1 MRSAT
6 VTAVCLPD
14 LQAERAQL
22 AAMLAGAGLRA
33 DGSAAR
39 TVELRTDRGAAD
51 RGGECDADGGA
62 DHGADGG
69 ADHGADSGAGC
80 GVVAWARSGL
90 MDLTGC
96 PCGPPLAPSSPV
108 LARVGLIAD
117 AIASL
122 TGRRGRPV
130 SLDVPALLTSRAS
143 LFGRRRRGSVSVN
156 GHCRMLRAADG
167 WVAVNLSRPCDIA
180 SVPAVIG
187 RELRAAAWHELAAD
201 AAAMDGAELAAAAQL
216 VGIPAATPGS
226 AADMAAVRFRRLG
239 EPGSAPPFVLDL
251 TAMWAGPLCARIL
264 HQAGWHVLKVED
276 SRRPD
281 GVRSGPA
288 AFYASLHAGIPAVRL
303 DFGSAPGRSALRRLA
318 AQAGVV
324 LESSRPRAL
333 RQLGL
338 VAEEWLAESP
348 GRIWVS
354 VTGYGRDDLGQ
365 RAAFG
370 DDAAVA
376 GGLVAWSADGSPV
389 FCGDA
394 IADPLTGIVAALGGL
409 AASAGEGGLL
419 VDVAMAGVCA
429 ELARQPD
436 GRRVAHPVTQDRD
449 RWLVRHGGHTA
460 VVRPC

>member
-6 VTAVCLPD
+6 VTAACLPD
-14 LQAERAQL
+14 LQAERARL
-22 AAMLAGAGLRA
+22 AAMLEGAGIPA

-39 TVELRTDRGAAD
+39 TVELSADHGPDHSGAD
-51 RGGECDADGGA
+51 HGGECDADGGG
-62 DHGADGG
+62 DRGAE
-69 ADHGADSGAGC
+69 GAGC

-90 MDLTGC
+90 MNLTGC

-108 LARVGLIAD
+108 LARVGLVAD

-143 LFGRRRRGSVSVN
+143 LFGWRRRGSVSVN
-156 GHCRMLRAADG
+156 GHCRLLRAADG

-187 RELRAAAWHELAAD
+187 RELRASAWHDLAAD
-201 AAAMDGAELAAAAQL
+201 AAAMGSAELAAAAQL

-226 AADMAAVRFRRLG
+226 AADMAAVRFRRVG

-281 GVRSGPA
+281 GARSGPA
-288 AFYASLHAGIPAVRL
+288 AFYASLHMGIPAVRL
-303 DFGSAPGRSALRRLA
+303 DFGSAEGRSALRRLA

-354 VTGYGRDDLGQ
+354 VTGYGRDDLRQ

-376 GGLVAWSADGSPV
+376 GGLVAWSADGSPA

-394 IADPLTGIVAALGGL
+394 IADPLTGMMAGLCGL
-409 AASAGEGGLL
+409 AASAQGGGLL
-419 VDVAMAGVCA
+419 VDVSMAGVCA
-429 ELARQPD
+429 EYARQPD
-436 GRRVAHPVTQDRD
+436 GRQISHPVTKDGG
-449 RWLVRHGGHTA
+449 RWLVRHAGETA
-460 VVRPC
+460 VIRQC